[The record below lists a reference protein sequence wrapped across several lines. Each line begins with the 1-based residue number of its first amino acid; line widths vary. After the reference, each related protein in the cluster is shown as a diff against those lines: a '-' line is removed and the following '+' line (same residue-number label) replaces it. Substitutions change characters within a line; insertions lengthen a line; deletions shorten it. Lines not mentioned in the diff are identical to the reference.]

1 MTVKIKLSQSQYD
14 NSSSIATRLNQE
26 NALKEPTIEELI
38 LSTLRILI
46 KEYEDNPQ
54 SVIAYFLKRSSL
66 DSEESQR

>member
-26 NALKEPTIEELI
+26 NALKEPTIEELL

-66 DSEESQR
+66 DSEDRQR